1 VLDYCKYLIFAV
13 FAPFIVLWMDS
24 EIMIEDG
31 AFEFFIISIAV
42 IGLTLITFAYLV
54 SFMFKTV
61 PAA

>member
-1 VLDYCKYLIFAV
+1 
-13 FAPFIVLWMDS
+13 MDS